1 MITVYN
7 KNEIYRN
14 CYDIL
19 IYAYDWRRAE
29 AKLEKEYA
37 DNLEKLVAVCNN
49 NLFEAFEELKK
60 DLEFLETIYDDNYEN
75 YKFVDSA
82 EIFLLFSR
90 WHTAKIF
97 YATEKTEENSVKMLK
112 LQKIVDEVL
121 EQMEDKILKK

>member
-29 AKLEKEYA
+29 IKLEKEPVG
-37 DNLEKLVAVCNN
+37 NLSELIATCNS
-49 NLFEAFEELKK
+49 NLFTAFEELKK

-82 EIFLLFSR
+82 EIYLLFSR

-97 YATEKTEENSVKMLK
+97 YATEKTEENKTKLVK